1 MIADTLCVND
11 CIRGETMSDNLP
23 VLQVQVLD
31 VFAVTYGDK
40 PLSFGRNTSTKALK
54 LLQVLL
60 YYSENGI
67 AREKLIENLYGREEL
82 ADAANNLRVTVHR
95 LKKLLMDAG
104 MPDYDYINIKKGIYR
119 WQSPMEVKVDAL
131 EMKKLIE
138 ASTRESDREKQI
150 EMLETACR
158 MYRGT
163 FLPDMAGADWA
174 LVEDIFYKNLYSDAL
189 KVVCDYK
196 LERSEFDSCLSI
208 VSPACEMYPFDEW
221 QSVKIDCYIGLN
233 RHKDALKEYEATAK
247 LFFEELGISPSEK
260 MMKQFEKM
268 SSNINYKPQD
278 IKDIKNRLKEVEEES
293 GAFYCTF
300 PSFRD
305 SYRLVTRIIE
315 RNGQSV
321 YLMLLSLT
329 NGKGQ
334 PMENE
339 EKLELMSQELHKAI
353 KRALR
358 RGDSFTKYS
367 PSQYVLLLVGT
378 NKENCGLIYDRIAK
392 NFCEN
397 HKTWTKNLDYYVSS
411 AAAVES
417 NESKISFGDKI
428 IWN

>member
-1 MIADTLCVND
+1 MND
-11 CIRGETMSDNLP
+11 KLP

-104 MPDYDYINIKKGIYR
+104 MPEHDYINIKKGIYK
-119 WQSPMEVKVDAL
+119 WDSPMDVEVDAL
-131 EMKKLIE
+131 EMKKLVE
-138 ASTRESDREKQI
+138 SAENESDIDKKVS
-150 EMLETACR
+150 MLESACR
-158 MYRGT
+158 MYRGS
-163 FLPDMAGADWA
+163 FLPDMSGADWA
-174 LVEDIFYKNLYSDAL
+174 LVEDIYYKNLYSKAL
-189 KVVCDYK
+189 KTVCEYK

-221 QSVKIDCYIGLN
+221 QSIKIDCYIGLN
-233 RHKDALKEYEATAK
+233 KHKEALKEYEATAK

-278 IKDIKNRLKEVEEES
+278 IMDIKNRLKEVEEEG

-339 EKLELMSQELHKAI
+339 EKLEIMSQELHKAI
-353 KRALR
+353 KRGLR

-367 PSQYVLLLVGT
+367 PSQYILLLVGT
-378 NKENCGLIYDRIAK
+378 NKENCGIIYDRIAK

-397 HKTWTKNLDYYVSS
+397 HKTWAKNLDYYVSS
-411 AAAVES
+411 AASVDKHDE
-417 NESKISFGDKI
+417 KFSFGKKMLWD
-428 IWN
+428 